1 MPVTKILDIAT
12 TLPSVKRRRGRV
24 GECSRMSLER
34 AGLATV
40 VFQDSF
46 SDLRWLAHIS
56 AAVSRKSSLD
66 FLDQFGIGKTSRVPA
81 HYGVRQ

>member
-1 MPVTKILDIAT
+1 
-12 TLPSVKRRRGRV
+12 
-24 GECSRMSLER
+24 MSLER

-46 SDLRWLAHIS
+46 SDLRWLARIS